1 MFEWAGKPIS
11 RSFKLEIKRAVHT
24 LSSFLGTG
32 YSNLPDD
39 AWVRSLL
46 ERAHGVGLLSVYK
59 VGFLGAITGGGGL
72 LLGRDVATGAW
83 SAPCAVGAA
92 GVSIGAQV
100 PSAAAVAV
108 VAVAVV
114 VVAVVVV
121 VVVVA
126 VAVVVVVVVE
136 IEVVALERRWMAR
149 STRLLHLLP
158 SARFL
163 RVVPPYY
170 PLTTPLLPPYYRLT
184 TPLLLPPYCRWAASS
199 TRSCSSS
206 THERRSRHSWDP
218 RRSLTCMRM
227 HMMHM
232 CMCMSCSCTCA
243 C

>member
-100 PSAAAVAV
+100 PSAAGVAV
-108 VAVAVV
+108 VAVAL
-114 VVAVVVV
+114 
-121 VVVVA
+121 VA
-126 VAVVVVVVVE
+126 VAVVVVVVA
-136 IEVVALERRWMAR
+136 VVA
-149 STRLLHLLP
+149 
-158 SARFL
+158 
-163 RVVPPYY
+163 VVAIVAVVAVA
-170 PLTTPLLPPYYRLT
+170 LVAVVVAVAVVAVVVAEALQ
-184 TPLLLPPYCRWAASS
+184 
-199 TRSCSSS
+199 
-206 THERRSRHSWDP
+206 
-218 RRSLTCMRM
+218 
-227 HMMHM
+227 
-232 CMCMSCSCTCA
+232 
-243 C
+243 

>member
-100 PSAAAVAV
+100 PSAVAVAVVAAAV

-114 VVAVVVV
+114 V
-121 VVVVA
+121 
-126 VAVVVVVVVE
+126 E
-136 IEVVALERRWMAR
+136 
-149 STRLLHLLP
+149 
-158 SARFL
+158 
-163 RVVPPYY
+163 
-170 PLTTPLLPPYYRLT
+170 
-184 TPLLLPPYCRWAASS
+184 
-199 TRSCSSS
+199 
-206 THERRSRHSWDP
+206 
-218 RRSLTCMRM
+218 
-227 HMMHM
+227 
-232 CMCMSCSCTCA
+232 
-243 C
+243 